1 MIYCSLEPG
10 LLIFEGLRSH
20 EIGIAFSVL
29 DALIV
34 HRTYIV
40 KSQARIPVT
49 SDFIALVIASLSR
62 IHISNPPLE
71 NDLRRYILEIL
82 TRQASP
88 ALLRTGVADINITP
102 DIVSGWIDD
111 GVRKEWLD
119 CVSATLLEILS
130 IGEEPT
136 QKAELFFAAWKRD
149 NLQTEVVVSSGEI
162 QGFLNL
168 DTDAWHFPLLAY
180 QHDWDAIFA
189 SSLEWPQGLDKMVES
204 YARRYFNI
212 SEEDISKRREVRF
225 DKGCLESIA
234 NERNP
239 KIRGL
244 LIEVIACRAYDR
256 PRSNHH
262 DEAIKTQPGTRR
274 VYIRKMNPPIRLHYH
289 LDKGRVVY
297 VLYSAGEHEKGL

>member
-20 EIGIAFSVL
+20 EIDKAFSVL

-40 KSQARIPVT
+40 KWQARIPVT

-62 IHISNPPLE
+62 IQIRNPPLE

-82 TRQASP
+82 TRHTSP

-102 DIVSGWIDD
+102 DIVSWWIND

-136 QKAELFFAAWKRD
+136 QNAELFFATWKRD
-149 NLQTEVVVSSGEI
+149 DLQTEVAISSREI
-162 QGFLNL
+162 QSFLNL
-168 DTDAWHFPLLAY
+168 DTNAWNFPLMVY
-180 QHDWDAIFA
+180 QRDWDAIFA
-189 SSLEWPQGLDKMVES
+189 STLEWPLGLDKMVES
-204 YARRYFNI
+204 YARKNLSI
-212 SEEDISKRREVRF
+212 SEENISKRREIRF
-225 DKGCLESIA
+225 DKECLESIA
-234 NERNP
+234 SEGNP
-239 KIRGL
+239 EIRRL

-262 DEAIKTQPGTRR
+262 DETIKTQLGTRR
-274 VYIRKMNPPIRLHYH
+274 VSVRKMNPPIRLHYH
-289 LDKGRVVY
+289 LDEGRVVY
-297 VLYSAGEHEKGL
+297 ELYSVGEHDKGL